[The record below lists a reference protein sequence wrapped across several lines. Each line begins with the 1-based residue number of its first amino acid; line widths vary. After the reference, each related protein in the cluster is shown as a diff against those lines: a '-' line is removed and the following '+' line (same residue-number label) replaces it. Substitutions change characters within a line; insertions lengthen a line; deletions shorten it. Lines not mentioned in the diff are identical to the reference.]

1 MPRGRKNM
9 KGGNWTDYFH
19 WTGWGD
25 SNENSSQYSTA
36 YSILVL
42 FLILGSLAFILPLV
56 EKGGGGGGGGKA

>member
-9 KGGNWTDYFH
+9 KGGEWTDYFH

-25 SNENSSQYSTA
+25 DSNKNSSQYSTA

-56 EKGGGGGGGGKA
+56 EKGGGGGGKA